1 MAKLN
6 RDPLLKRITADRAR
20 WRARLQSFSLRF
32 HVLLIV
38 VATGGFAAL
47 VSRVL
52 LEFGMTHLG
61 TRYAVVVA
69 ASYVAFCGL
78 VRLWIE
84 IVRRSFAP
92 RTQAAQPTGKSSDV
106 PDVLSGMVKL
116 PSGGGS
122 GSGSGAGA
130 WAPGR
135 GGDFA
140 GGGASG
146 SFEESAAQMAIA
158 SSVDEDSPGLFS
170 GGGSG
175 GGSGGSGKSSFD
187 LGDLDGDAGIAL
199 LALFALL
206 AVLAS
211 AVLVV
216 LWIGPGVL
224 VEAGLAAFVTTGLA
238 RRSMF
243 EAEVSWLRV
252 VIAKTWWIAVLI
264 LIAAVWAGTVIEQ
277 TLPGVR
283 TAGEAIRWLMD

>member
-84 IVRRSFAP
+84 IVRRSLVP
-92 RTQAAQPTGKSSDV
+92 RPQAAQPTGKSSDV

-146 SFEESAAQMAIA
+146 SFEEPAAQMAIA
-158 SSVDEDSPGLFS
+158 SSVDEDSPGLF
-170 GGGSG
+170 SG

>member
-92 RTQAAQPTGKSSDV
+92 RTQAAQPTGKSSNV

-158 SSVDEDSPGLFS
+158 SSVDENSPGLF
-170 GGGSG
+170 SG

-264 LIAAVWAGTVIEQ
+264 LIAAVWAGTDIEQ

>member
-1 MAKLN
+1 ML
-6 RDPLLKRITADRAR
+6 
-20 WRARLQSFSLRF
+20 F
-32 HVLLIV
+32 
-38 VATGGFAAL
+38 
-47 VSRVL
+47 
-52 LEFGMTHLG
+52 
-61 TRYAVVVA
+61 
-69 ASYVAFCGL
+69 
-78 VRLWIE
+78 
-84 IVRRSFAP
+84 RS
-92 RTQAAQPTGKSSDV
+92 
-106 PDVLSGMVKL
+106 VKL
-116 PSGGGS
+116 PSGRGS

-158 SSVDEDSPGLFS
+158 SSVDENSPGLF
-170 GGGSG
+170 SG

-277 TLPGVR
+277 NLPGVR